1 MVGMHFGGDAVVGLR
16 YLISD
21 FGTSKVGERVIGV
34 GGPATAHLEM
44 ESHVRSE
51 LREQLQFQISIG
63 MEASASAGQEEANA
77 GNVMGGGAAKNP
89 VEQETPRAEVAHVHQ
104 GGKGWWANN
113 CLRSCTS
120 DETRKLVFDSIK
132 SMDLAG
138 KGERMSAHQG
148 QPAGF

>member
-34 GGPATAHLEM
+34 GGPVTAHLEM

-104 GGKGWWANN
+104 GGKG
-113 CLRSCTS
+113 
-120 DETRKLVFDSIK
+120 
-132 SMDLAG
+132 
-138 KGERMSAHQG
+138 
-148 QPAGF
+148 